1 MKPRKNI
8 LLLIGL
14 SAWLLSHVSY
24 GQDLIPYY
32 GLTLIP
38 NSAATVIKLNDF
50 PFAASDSS
58 EDVSISSR
66 VNRFIKQGEN
76 VLRIE
81 FDDTKIQIPQ
91 EGEDEAASMFMSV
104 EFKKRADM
112 LPETEEELIFRFER
126 QVDVSGKSPSDKK
139 EILVIRTA
147 NGEREMRSTLFQ
159 QSECIID
166 VAGESMD
173 YNQQGSNGI
182 SIVEIIFFIPDFPVT
197 SLPWQEI
204 PSSPASPDLATIE
217 QKVIAINQAYQAKS
231 AAGVVANIGD
241 KLSRMAQSQ
250 EGTAADLGNYLKDSY
265 EQLLFTIPEMDF
277 PDIQPGTVEVAPYEN
292 LNLVR
297 AVVGGHSP
305 IQASGD
311 EWNFSLD
318 LYFSQVGGSWI
329 LVE

>member
-1 MKPRKNI
+1 MKRPEYRF
-8 LLLIGL
+8 LIVALG
-14 SAWLLSHVSY
+14 AALLSLTTR
-24 GQDLIPYY
+24 GQNPIPYY

-38 NSAATVIKLNDF
+38 NSASTVIKLNDF
-50 PFAASDSS
+50 PFADSDSA

-91 EGEDEAASMFMSV
+91 GEEDASATMFMSV
-104 EFKKRADM
+104 EFRLRADM
-112 LPETEEELIFRFER
+112 LPETEEQLIFRFER
-126 QVDVSGKSPSDKK
+126 QVDVPSKDLSARK
-139 EILVIRTA
+139 ETLVIRTA

-173 YNQQGSNGI
+173 YSQQGSSGI
-182 SIVEIIFFIPDFPVT
+182 SVVEIIFFIPDFPVL

-204 PSSPASPDLATIE
+204 PPSPASPDLAIIE
-217 QKVIAINQAYQAKS
+217 QKVISISQAYQAKNAS
-231 AAGVVANIGD
+231 GVVANIGD
-241 KLSRMAQSQ
+241 KLNRMAQSQ

-265 EQLLFTIPEMDF
+265 EQLLFTIPAMNF
-277 PDIQPGTVEVAPYEN
+277 PDIQPGTVQVVPYDG

-297 AVVGGHSP
+297 AVVDGHPP
-305 IQASGD
+305 IQASGEGWD
-311 EWNFSLD
+311 FSLD
-318 LYFSQVGGSWI
+318 LYFSQVGSSWV